1 MRERLLVDVQARLER
16 FAAGQDPAVLDPAAL
31 AEAAALLDTAPDLTA
46 DLEIAHVAG
55 WLHRRRNLVPE
66 PGDAQQDL
74 STALRLLAPVYR
86 AQRDAV
92 PDQVSA
98 RLDLELPA
106 SPRAIPR

>member
-1 MRERLLVDVQARLER
+1 MWTCRHGWNGSPPVRIRPSLIRRRSPRRR
-16 FAAGQDPAVLDPAAL
+16 F
-31 AEAAALLDTAPDLTA
+31 LDTAPDLTA
-46 DLEIAHVAG
+46 DLEIAPVAG

-92 PDQVSA
+92 HDQVSA